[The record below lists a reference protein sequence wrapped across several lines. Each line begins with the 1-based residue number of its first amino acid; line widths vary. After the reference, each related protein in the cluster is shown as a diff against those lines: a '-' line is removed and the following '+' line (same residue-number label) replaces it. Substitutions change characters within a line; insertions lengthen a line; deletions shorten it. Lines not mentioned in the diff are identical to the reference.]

1 MTISQRV
8 QLVVTGLSAV
18 LVLIM
23 ALIAGRST
31 TLFGTWDIVVH
42 GGIGNLVFMLAV
54 VAAVLSF
61 TSEAPG
67 RVVIGAMA
75 FMLLSFVQIGLGYVG
90 RDTLEA
96 AAWHIPNG
104 VLLMGIVTFQ
114 LTTLLSMRDAA
125 DVDPAS

>member
-1 MTISQRV
+1 MTTAERIQIV
-8 QLVVTGLSAV
+8 ITGLLVFLV
-18 LVLIM
+18 LVT
-23 ALIAGRST
+23 ATIAGRS
-31 TLFGTWDIVVH
+31 LSGFWDIAVH
-42 GGIGNLVFMLAV
+42 GGVGNAIFAIAV

-61 TSEAPG
+61 STDAPG

-104 VLLMGIVTFQ
+104 VLLMGVATFQ
-114 LTTLLSMRDAA
+114 FATLLGMRRA
-125 DVDPAS
+125 DPAP